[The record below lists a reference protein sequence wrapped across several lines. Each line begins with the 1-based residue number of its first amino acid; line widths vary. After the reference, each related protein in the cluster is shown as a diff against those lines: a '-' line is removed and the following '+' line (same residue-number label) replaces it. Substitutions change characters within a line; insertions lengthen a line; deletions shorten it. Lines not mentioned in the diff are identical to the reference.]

1 MRIVDEETRKLVMQN
16 RIDALEADN
25 LFENNYLEQEELDDD
40 GDDEGNGGGA
50 GESAS
55 NRRRDGGAGD
65 YVVEEADESED
76 ISDDP
81 DGNVVASDSKL
92 KAKRKEKGRT
102 G

>member
-25 LFENNYLEQEELDDD
+25 LFESNYLEEELDDD
-40 GDDEGNGGGA
+40 GDDDGNGGA

-55 NRRRDGGAGD
+55 NRRRDGGD
-65 YVVEEADESED
+65 YVVEEAEESED

-81 DGNVVASDSKL
+81 DGNVAASDSKL
-92 KAKRKEKGRT
+92 KAKRKEKGKT